1 MVKTLTRGSRGH
13 ILKHLEMLGISNNCH
28 VSFRGL
34 CVYASRQ
41 FFRNKDHFFN
51 LKFYWHLEG
60 LSPFFVP
67 KKKGFPKFEP
77 PQHLHPP
84 NKTLHKNG
92 KQLGLS
98 VICLFDVWK
107 KSDIFSQIVVWWWCT
122 MVQSAKIHLEINPS
136 KEKIFKIVHCSK
148 WLGKPPTSLFI
159 TWNKSGKSFKFT
171 IHLHCLIPPNDACSM
186 PCLERDWTKN
196 FWKFVISQQI
206 QTLYETHTFRANPK
220 RKFAHGYFCYP
231 MSHHNLTRFIKKKQ
245 YILVH

>member
-1 MVKTLTRGSRGH
+1 M
-13 ILKHLEMLGISNNCH
+13 
-28 VSFRGL
+28 

-51 LKFYWHLEG
+51 FIFYWHLEG

-107 KSDIFSQIVVWWWCT
+107 KSDIFSQIVVCWWCT

-136 KEKIFKIVHCSK
+136 KKKIFKIVHCSQ
-148 WLGKPPTSLFI
+148 WFGKLPTSLFI

-171 IHLHCLIPPNDACSM
+171 IHLHCLIPPNDACSIYAM
-186 PCLERDWTKN
+186 LGKGLDKKLLPICHFPADSNTLRNAHLQGK
-196 FWKFVISQQI
+196 SQ
-206 QTLYETHTFRANPK
+206 
-220 RKFAHGYFCYP
+220 
-231 MSHHNLTRFIKKKQ
+231 KKVRSR
-245 YILVH
+245 IFLLPHVAS